1 MAHYIC
7 RLATEEGKVVSQAF
21 FAPSVQECRRHYEEQ
36 GLCVLSVKRDWKKIR
51 IPVVPFEKKIKD
63 KDFILFNQEF
73 VALVKAGYPVL
84 KSIEIISQR
93 VKNVYLKDLLLQV
106 EKEIRGG
113 KSLSEAFLP
122 FEKEFSKVYIASLMA
137 GEKSGNLPDTIN
149 RYIDYAKV
157 IAETKSKIRAA
168 LTYPTLLFT
177 FALLL
182 IGILVNFI
190 LPRFADF
197 YASFQEDLP
206 GITKA
211 LINFSLFARSNILFI
226 LGFLL
231 ILFLGYLRLSRNLDG
246 QVFVDRLK
254 LRIPY
259 GRSIWLESAVSLFC
273 RTLSLLLG
281 GGISLIASLGIAI
294 QAIPNR
300 YLIRCLADM
309 PGYVQNGESLSGA
322 LGRTV
327 DFPPLAFD
335 MIRIGE
341 SSANL
346 EGLLSDVAEVFESR
360 IRAKIDKFVSLIEPL
375 IIIVMGLIV
384 AAMLLSVYVPIF
396 NIIRVTR

>member
-1 MAHYIC
+1 MAHFIC
-7 RLATEEGKVVSQAF
+7 RLASEQGNVIKHAF
-21 FAPSVQECRRHYEEQ
+21 YAPSAHECRRHYEEQ
-36 GLCVLSVKRDWKKIR
+36 GFCVLSVKRDWKKIQ
-51 IPVVPFEKKIKD
+51 IPLVPFEKKIKD

-84 KSIEIISQR
+84 KSIEIISHR

-122 FEKEFSKVYIASLMA
+122 FEKEFSKVYVASLMA

-157 IAETKSKIRAA
+157 IAETKSKIRSA
-168 LTYPTLLFT
+168 LSYPTLLFC

-197 YASFQEDLP
+197 YGSFQEELP
-206 GITKA
+206 AITKA
-211 LINFSLFARSNILFI
+211 LLNFSSFVRTNFLFI
-226 LGFLL
+226 FGFFLVLFLL
-231 ILFLGYLRLSRNLDG
+231 YFRLSRKPDG
-246 QVFVDRLK
+246 RILIDRWKLK
-254 LRIPY
+254 IPY
-259 GRSIWLESAVSLFC
+259 GRTIWLESAVSLFC
-273 RTLSLLLG
+273 RTLGLLLG

-300 YLIRCLADM
+300 YLHRRLSDL
-309 PGYVQNGESLSGA
+309 PEYVKNGESLSSA
-322 LGRTV
+322 LDRTV
-327 DFPPLAFD
+327 EFPPLAFD

-346 EGLLSDVAEVFESR
+346 EGMLSDIAEVFENR

-375 IIIVMGLIV
+375 IIILMGLIV